1 VLSFWLS
8 LAILALMLA
17 LDAAWWVAVL
27 RLTRRRRWRVLMS
40 LFMAAQIA
48 ALLSVLGGHDWLNRA
63 PKAVIVASVLWH
75 HLALFL
81 VAAIL
86 LPLGLLRLY
95 AWLVRFRMRWT
106 GIGAG
111 KVRKP
116 PGAEPASIPKPNAL
130 SRREF
135 LGAATALAPAVFTV
149 GLTGM
154 ALPQLNQFRVRRFE
168 LPLPAL
174 PRDLDGVTIAHVS
187 DIHVGPFTNGRVLRD
202 LVSTTNALHADL
214 VLITG
219 DLINYELADLSEGLA
234 LVKAMPGRYGQ
245 WMIEGNHDL
254 FDDPAEFERR
264 VRASGVPFLR
274 DESAVTLVRGR
285 PVQFHGLGWQ
295 DDNSA
300 AGVRQSARL
309 LRTLM
314 KQGHPEAFPILLA
327 HHPHAF
333 DAAVAADLPL
343 TLSGHTHGGYLMLDP
358 RHGVGPVLFRYW
370 SGHYQRGHSHLIVSN
385 GVGNG
390 FPLRLNA
397 PAEIIHLTLRRAVG

>member
-1 VLSFWLS
+1 
-8 LAILALMLA
+8 MLA
-17 LDAAWWVAVL
+17 LDAAWWVAVV
-27 RLTRRRRWRVLMS
+27 RLTRRRRWRVLLG
-40 LFMAAQIA
+40 LFLAAQIA
-48 ALLSVLGGHDWLNRA
+48 AVFCGLAGHDWLGRA
-63 PKAVIVASVLWH
+63 PRPVIVFSVLWH
-75 HLALFL
+75 HLGLIL

-86 LPLGLLRLY
+86 LPLGLVRLGS
-95 AWLVRFRMRWT
+95 WMVRVRKRVT
-106 GIGAG
+106 GIGADP
-111 KVRKP
+111 VRKT
-116 PGAEPASIPKPNAL
+116 GDKDLATPANPNAV

-135 LGAATALAPAVFTV
+135 LGAATALAPAVFTA
-149 GLTGM
+149 GLTAA

-168 LPLPAL
+168 LPLPTL

-202 LVSTTNALHADL
+202 LVNTTNALRADL
-214 VLITG
+214 VLMTG
-219 DLINYELADLSEGLA
+219 DLINYEIADLAEGLG

-254 FDDPAEFERR
+254 FDDPTEFERR

-285 PVQFHGLGWQ
+285 PVQFHGLGWR
-295 DDNSA
+295 DDNTP

-309 LRTLM
+309 LRSLM
-314 KQGHPEAFPILLA
+314 RQGQPDAFPILLA

-333 DAAVAADLPL
+333 DAAAAAGLPL

-370 SGHYQRGHSHLIVSN
+370 TGHYQRGGSHLIVSN

-397 PAEIIHLTLRRAVG
+397 PAEIIHLTLRRAPAGPA